1 MEAKKWTD
9 LLEEGV
15 HVRLAECRSR
25 KSDIAPL
32 AQAKWA
38 MLKNNP
44 EYTKEDAL
52 VQVLELLDCN
62 SQFFDLTRDEYD
74 DILNSII

>member
-15 HVRLAECRSR
+15 CVRLAECRSR
-25 KSDIAPL
+25 KADILPL

-38 MLKNNP
+38 TIKNDP
-44 EYTKEDAL
+44 DFTKEDAL

-62 SQFFDLTRDEYD
+62 SKFFDLTRDEYD
-74 DILNSII
+74 NILNSII